1 MGTHARAVIEQKVK
15 VSTAA
20 TFGVSAVIAVLNQ
33 TAGDDALMG
42 SLPAWAQTLALLVV
56 PPAVTFLSGW
66 KARHTPRPDVY
77 ETGPEPK
84 A

>member
-1 MGTHARAVIEQKVK
+1 MGDHARQVIEQKVK

-20 TFGVSAVIAVLNQ
+20 TFGVSAAIAVLNQ

-42 SLPAWAQTLALLVV
+42 SLPPWSQTLVLLVV

-66 KARHTPRPDVY
+66 KARHTPRPDTYDGVPV
-77 ETGPEPK
+77 PEK
-84 A
+84 